1 LNPAKRKEL
10 SLLTAKKLD
19 RNFQEVDDIVA
30 FFYRYVQKRLSSVE
44 SIAVN
49 VPNLGTFVLKK
60 RRVVKKIERH
70 KNFID
75 SLDETASIKAFEIK
89 QEVKKDIEKYE
100 AILDMMNQEEERKL
114 KVQTL
119 KEKHH
124 ANQIVEGSQQ
134 DF

>member
-60 RRVVKKIERH
+60 RRVLKKIERH

-124 ANQIVEGSQQ
+124 ANQIVEGSQ
-134 DF
+134 

>member
-1 LNPAKRKEL
+1 MNPTKRKEL

-60 RRVVKKIERH
+60 RRVQKKIERH

>member
-1 LNPAKRKEL
+1 M
-10 SLLTAKKLD
+10 LTAKKLD

-60 RRVVKKIERH
+60 RRVQKKIERH

-89 QEVKKDIEKYE
+89 QDVKKDIEKYE
-100 AILDMMNQEEERKL
+100 AILDMMDQEEERKL

-124 ANQIVEGSQQ
+124 ANQVVEGSQ
-134 DF
+134 

>member
-1 LNPAKRKEL
+1 MNPTKRKEL

-60 RRVVKKIERH
+60 RRVQKKIERH

-89 QEVKKDIEKYE
+89 QDVKKDIEKYE
-100 AILDMMNQEEERKL
+100 AILDMMDQEEERKL

-124 ANQIVEGSQQ
+124 ANQVVEGSQ
-134 DF
+134 

>member
-1 LNPAKRKEL
+1 M
-10 SLLTAKKLD
+10 LTAKKLD

-124 ANQIVEGSQQ
+124 ANQIVEGSQ
-134 DF
+134 

>member
-1 LNPAKRKEL
+1 MNPAKRKEL

-60 RRVVKKIERH
+60 RRVQKKIERH

-124 ANQIVEGSQQ
+124 ANQIVEGSQ
-134 DF
+134 

>member
-1 LNPAKRKEL
+1 MNPTKRKEL

-60 RRVVKKIERH
+60 RRVLKKIERH

-89 QEVKKDIEKYE
+89 QDVKKDIEKYE
-100 AILDMMNQEEERKL
+100 AILDMMDQEEERKL

-124 ANQIVEGSQQ
+124 ANQVVEGSQ
-134 DF
+134 

>member
-1 LNPAKRKEL
+1 MNPAKRKEL

-124 ANQIVEGSQQ
+124 ANQIVEGSQ
-134 DF
+134 

>member
-1 LNPAKRKEL
+1 MNPTKRKEL

-60 RRVVKKIERH
+60 RRVLKKIERH

-124 ANQIVEGSQQ
+124 ANQIVEGSQ
-134 DF
+134 

>member
-1 LNPAKRKEL
+1 MNPAKRKEL

-30 FFYRYVQKRLSSVE
+30 FFYRYVQKRLRSVE

-60 RRVVKKIERH
+60 RRVQKKIERH

-89 QEVKKDIEKYE
+89 QDVKKDIEKYE
-100 AILDMMNQEEERKL
+100 AILDMMDQEEERKL

-124 ANQIVEGSQQ
+124 ANQVVEGS
-134 DF
+134 

>member
-1 LNPAKRKEL
+1 MNPAKRKEL

>member
-1 LNPAKRKEL
+1 LNPTKRKEL

-60 RRVVKKIERH
+60 RRVQKKIERH

-89 QEVKKDIEKYE
+89 QDVKKDIEKYE
-100 AILDMMNQEEERKL
+100 AILDMMDQEEERKL

-124 ANQIVEGSQQ
+124 ANQVVEGSQ
-134 DF
+134 

>member
-1 LNPAKRKEL
+1 MNPAKRKEL

-60 RRVVKKIERH
+60 RRVQKKIERH

-89 QEVKKDIEKYE
+89 QDVKKDIEKYE
-100 AILDMMNQEEERKL
+100 AILDMMDQEEERKL

-124 ANQIVEGSQQ
+124 ANQVVEGSQ
-134 DF
+134 

>member
-1 LNPAKRKEL
+1 MNPAKRKEL

-60 RRVVKKIERH
+60 RRVQKKIERH

-89 QEVKKDIEKYE
+89 QDVKKDIEKYE
-100 AILDMMNQEEERKL
+100 AILDMMDQEEERKL

-124 ANQIVEGSQQ
+124 ANQVVEGS
-134 DF
+134 

>member
-60 RRVVKKIERH
+60 RRVQKKIERH

-89 QEVKKDIEKYE
+89 QDVKKDIEKYE
-100 AILDMMNQEEERKL
+100 AILDMMDQEEERKL

-124 ANQIVEGSQQ
+124 ANQVVEGSQ
-134 DF
+134 

>member
-1 LNPAKRKEL
+1 MNPAKRKEL

-60 RRVVKKIERH
+60 RRVLKKIERH

-124 ANQIVEGSQQ
+124 ANQIVEGSQ
-134 DF
+134 

>member
-1 LNPAKRKEL
+1 MNPTKRKEL
-10 SLLTAKKLD
+10 SLLTAKKLY

-60 RRVVKKIERH
+60 RRVQKKIERH

-89 QEVKKDIEKYE
+89 QDVKKDIEKYE
-100 AILDMMNQEEERKL
+100 AILDMMDQEEERKL

-124 ANQIVEGSQQ
+124 ANQVVEGSQ
-134 DF
+134 

>member
-1 LNPAKRKEL
+1 MNPTKRKEL

-60 RRVVKKIERH
+60 RRVQKKIERH
-70 KNFID
+70 ENFID

-89 QEVKKDIEKYE
+89 QDVKKDIEKYE
-100 AILDMMNQEEERKL
+100 AILDMMDQEEERKL

-124 ANQIVEGSQQ
+124 ANQVVEGSQ
-134 DF
+134 

>member
-1 LNPAKRKEL
+1 MNPTKRKEL

-60 RRVVKKIERH
+60 RRVQKKIERH

-124 ANQIVEGSQQ
+124 ANQIVEGSQ
-134 DF
+134 

>member
-1 LNPAKRKEL
+1 MNPTKRKEL

-60 RRVVKKIERH
+60 RRVQKKIERH

-89 QEVKKDIEKYE
+89 QDVKKDIEKYE
-100 AILDMMNQEEERKL
+100 AILDMMDQEEERKL

-124 ANQIVEGSQQ
+124 ANQVVEGS
-134 DF
+134 

>member
-1 LNPAKRKEL
+1 MNPTKRKEL

-60 RRVVKKIERH
+60 RRVQKKIERH

-89 QEVKKDIEKYE
+89 QDVKKDIEKYE
-100 AILDMMNQEEERKL
+100 AILDMMDQEEERKL

-124 ANQIVEGSQQ
+124 ANKVVEGSQ
-134 DF
+134 